1 MLEEPPLLKVKR
13 PAQRPTQAQIDAFQN
28 TPTGFVADAMDG
40 LGAMDFQIQALGAGF
55 GLPYAA
61 AGPALTAYNGP
72 ADVLAALAALKFI
85 QPGDILVS
93 SVNGFQGCATVGDR
107 ITGMA
112 KNCGAIGFVTDGPM
126 RDFEGVE
133 KVGLPSWCTGLNPN
147 SPFTK
152 GPGTVGFGINIGGRQ
167 VETGDMIVADRDG
180 VVVVPFA
187 QIDAV
192 IARLEQVKSL
202 EYALDKEVEE
212 GLKVPQNILDLL
224 DSDQTTY
231 HD

>member
-1 MLEEPPLLKVKR
+1 MIEEPAILKIKR
-13 PAQRPTQAQIDAFQN
+13 PSQRPTQAQIDAFQGV
-28 TPTGFVADAMDG
+28 PTGFVCDAMDG
-40 LGAMDFQIQALGAGF
+40 LGAMHKSIQALGAGE
-55 GLPYAA
+55 GLAHSA

-72 ADVLAALAALKFI
+72 ADILANLAALKFV
-85 QPGDILVS
+85 QKGDVLVS
-93 SVNGFQGCATVGDR
+93 CVDGHQGCATVGDR

-126 RDFEGVE
+126 RDFEGVA

-152 GPGTVGFGINIGGRQ
+152 GPGTVGFGVNIGGRQ

-187 QIDAV
+187 DIDVV
-192 IARLEQVKSL
+192 IARLEQIKEL
-202 EYALDKEVEE
+202 EMALDKEVEE

-224 DSDQTTY
+224 ESDQVAY
-231 HD
+231 FD